1 MDHRGGA
8 AVECHMNSVHVDH
21 NSELVKACFENLKK
35 AISTLYSENSKADTD
50 GQIDMMPLL
59 RQCAKMEYALDGDIK
74 NLIHMNNEDRQ
85 AAGLKGDKILDFAS
99 NVSTLGDYAVAE
111 PAMTKYAEGQR
122 EKNALMMKLVVARG
136 RVEGAKELLEQLKA
150 EMQTVTN

>member
-1 MDHRGGA
+1 M
-8 AVECHMNSVHVDH
+8 ECPPASGWWDH
-21 NSELVKACFENLKK
+21 NSELVKACFEGLKK

-85 AAGLKGDKILDFAS
+85 AARLKGDKILEDFAS
-99 NVSTLGDYAVAE
+99 NVSTIGAT

-122 EKNALMMKLVVARG
+122 EKNQLMMKLVVARG

-150 EMQTVTN
+150 ELQAATT